1 MKAED
6 KMRVQH
12 YQHKENVMTK
22 ADEKALLAEMIEHC
36 PDGYVKDILSDM
48 QPEIERAI
56 TSDFGWVPVADR
68 MRDLEEYRQA
78 IENNKATVKT
88 LGYKIE
94 ELGRQTA
101 VLENALRSLR
111 TDAQRLARL

>member
-1 MKAED
+1 
-6 KMRVQH
+6 
-12 YQHKENVMTK
+12 
-22 ADEKALLAEMIEHC
+22 
-36 PDGYVKDILSDM
+36 
-48 QPEIERAI
+48 
-56 TSDFGWVPVADR
+56 